1 MIRECTAPQI
11 VWIRMSDQRKSN
23 RGLTEQRYS
32 ASKGGGMIWVALS
45 VMLAASYCKGYF
57 FFFIILSGFGENLLS
72 HLSST
77 AVAGFAAAELLT
89 KPNRR
94 STSDNNHSY
103 ILYGGVFMHFGSVGS
118 LWLVF
123 PLCALR
129 PETGLPFHTFK
140 LVKTLLASF

>member
-32 ASKGGGMIWVALS
+32 SLKGGGGMIWVALS

-77 AVAGFAAAELLT
+77 AVAGFAAAAADET
-89 KPNRR
+89 KPEKHQR
-94 STSDNNHSY
+94 
-103 ILYGGVFMHFGSVGS
+103 
-118 LWLVF
+118 
-123 PLCALR
+123 
-129 PETGLPFHTFK
+129 
-140 LVKTLLASF
+140 